1 MILSIDQGTTGT
13 TVLVIN
19 RGGDIVGRAYAEFGQ
34 IYPQPGWVSH
44 NADEIWRS
52 TCAVIADA
60 MEDSGIRPA
69 DLAGIGIAN
78 QRETTVLWDRRTG
91 EPVHDAIV
99 WQCRRTA
106 DLCRRYRE
114 RGLEELVRK
123 KTGLVIDAYFSAT
136 KIVWF
141 MENVPGIRLRA
152 EAGDVCFGTIDTYL
166 LYRLT
171 GGDVHATDLTNAS
184 RTMCFNI
191 HSREWDPDLL
201 DAFDIP
207 RAILPE
213 VHRSA
218 HVFGSTRGAGPLPDG
233 IPIAGIAGDQQAALF
248 GQRGV
253 SMGDVKNTYGTGC
266 FALFH
271 TGSNAFRSENGLLTT
286 LACDSLGGP
295 AFALEGSVFSA
306 GSAIQWLRDG
316 LGLIANASDT
326 EGLARSVP
334 DNGGVYLVPAF
345 TGLGAPYWDPDT
357 RGTVVGINRGTQR
370 AHFARA
376 ALESIAYQSAALVDA
391 MVADTGRPV
400 TGIRVD
406 GGASANDFLM
416 QFQADILEVPVI
428 RPRHTETT
436 ALGAAMLAGLATG
449 FWTGP
454 GALSDLNPPERTFE
468 PSMPKK
474 KRDALLNQWRR
485 AVRTA
490 RYHGNPVSRDKEEGK
505 RKKEERRRGGNF
517 TV

>member
-1 MILSIDQGTTGT
+1 MILSIDQGTTGA

-19 RGGDIVGRAYAEFGQ
+19 REGGIAGRAYAEINQ

-44 NADEIWRS
+44 DADEIWRS
-52 TCAVIADA
+52 TCAVIAA
-60 MEDSGIRPA
+60 AIRNSGIRPG

-78 QRETTVLWDRRTG
+78 QRETTVVWDRRTG

-106 DLCRRYRE
+106 ELCRRYRE
-114 RGLEELVRK
+114 QGLEKTVRK

-136 KIVWF
+136 KIVWLLD
-141 MENVPGIRLRA
+141 NVSGLRRRA

-171 GGDVHATDLTNAS
+171 GGAVHATDLTNAS

-201 DAFDIP
+201 DAFEIP
-207 RAILPE
+207 PGILPE

-218 HVFGSTRGAGPLPDG
+218 HVFGSTRGAGPLPEG

-253 SMGDVKNTYGTGC
+253 SEGDVKNTYGTGC

-271 TGSNAFRSENGLLTT
+271 TGSKAFPSRNGLLTT
-286 LACDSLGGP
+286 LACDSRGGP

-306 GSAIQWLRDG
+306 GSAVQWLRDG
-316 LGLIANASDT
+316 LGLIRHASDT
-326 EGLARSVP
+326 EALARSVP

-345 TGLGAPYWDPDT
+345 TGLGAPYWDPDA
-357 RGTVVGINRGTQR
+357 RGTIVGINRGTRR

-391 MVADTGRPV
+391 MAADVGRPV
-400 TGIRVD
+400 TGMRVD

-416 QFQADILEVPVI
+416 QFQADILDAPVI
-428 RPRHTETT
+428 RPRHVETT

-449 FWTGP
+449 YWTGP
-454 GALSDLNPPERTFE
+454 DALSGLNPPERTFE
-468 PSMPKK
+468 PAMPKE
-474 KRDALLNQWRR
+474 KRDALLERWRH

-490 RYHGNPVSRDKEEGK
+490 RYHGNP
-505 RKKEERRRGGNF
+505 EER
-517 TV
+517 

>member
-19 RGGDIVGRAYAEFGQ
+19 REGDVAGRAYAEFRQ

-44 NADEIWRS
+44 DAEEIWRS
-52 TCAVIADA
+52 TAGVIAEA
-60 MEDSGIRPA
+60 IRNAGVRLTCIAGVGIT
-69 DLAGIGIAN
+69 N
-78 QRETTVLWDRRTG
+78 QRETTVIWDRRTG

-106 DLCRRYRE
+106 DICRRYQE
-114 RGLEELVRK
+114 RGLEEVVRE

-136 KIVWF
+136 KIVWLL
-141 MENVPGIRLRA
+141 ENVPGLRRRA
-152 EAGDVCFGTIDTYL
+152 EAGDLCFGTIDTYL
-166 LYRLT
+166 LHRLT
-171 GGDVHATDLTNAS
+171 NGKVHATDHTNAS

-191 HSREWDPDLL
+191 HTKAWDADLL
-201 DAFDIP
+201 DVFNVP

-213 VHRSA
+213 VHPSA
-218 HVFGSTRGAGPLPDG
+218 HVFGNTAGAGPLPEG

-253 SMGDVKNTYGTGC
+253 SEGDVKNTYGTGC

-271 TGSNAFRSENGLLTT
+271 TGPNAFPSRNGLLTT
-286 LACDSLGGP
+286 IACDSRGGP

-306 GSAIQWLRDG
+306 GSAVQWLRDG
-316 LGLIANASDT
+316 LGLIARAAET
-326 EGLARSVP
+326 EALARSVP

-345 TGLGAPYWDPDT
+345 TGLGAPYWDPDA
-357 RGTVVGINRGTQR
+357 RGTIVGVNRGTGR
-370 AHFARA
+370 AHLARA

-391 MVADTGRPV
+391 MAADTGRPV
-400 TGIRVD
+400 AGLRVD

-416 QFQADILEVPVI
+416 QFQADILDTPVI

-454 GALSDLNPPERTFE
+454 DALSDLNPPERTFE
-468 PSMPKK
+468 PSMPGK
-474 KRDALLNQWRR
+474 KRDVLLKRWRR
-485 AVRTA
+485 AVQTA
-490 RYHGNPVSRDKEEGK
+490 RYHGNQE
-505 RKKEERRRGGNF
+505 
-517 TV
+517 

>member
-19 RGGDIVGRAYAEFGQ
+19 RGGDIVGRAYSEFNQ

-60 MEDSGIRPA
+60 IRNSGIRPCEV
-69 DLAGIGIAN
+69 AGIGIAN
-78 QRETTVLWDRRTG
+78 QRETTVIWDRRTG

-114 RGLEELVRK
+114 QGLEEMVRK
-123 KTGLVIDAYFSAT
+123 KTGLVLDAYFSAT
-136 KIVWF
+136 KIVWLL
-141 MENVPGIRLRA
+141 ENASGLRRRA

-171 GGDVHATDLTNAS
+171 GGAVHATDLTNAS

-218 HVFGSTRGAGPLPDG
+218 HVFGTTRGAGPLPEG

-253 SMGDVKNTYGTGC
+253 SEGDVKNTYGTGC

-271 TGSNAFRSENGLLTT
+271 TGSEAFHSRNGLLTT
-286 LACDSLGGP
+286 LACDSRGGT

-306 GSAIQWLRDG
+306 GSAVQWLRDG
-316 LGLIANASDT
+316 LGLIANASET
-326 EGLARSVP
+326 EALARSVP

-345 TGLGAPYWDPDT
+345 TGLGAPYWDPDA
-357 RGTVVGINRGTQR
+357 RGTIVGINRGTER
-370 AHFARA
+370 AHVARA

-391 MVADTGRPV
+391 MTADTGRPV
-400 TGIRVD
+400 AVMRVD

-416 QFQADILEVPVI
+416 QFQADILDTPVI

-436 ALGAAMLAGLATG
+436 ALGAAMLAGIATG
-449 FWTGP
+449 FWSGP
-454 GALSDLNPPERTFE
+454 DALSGLNLPERTFE

-474 KRDALLNQWRR
+474 ERDALLNRWRH

-490 RYHGNPVSRDKEEGK
+490 RHHGNPVGREKEEGK
-505 RKKEERRRGGNF
+505 RKKEERRKEKRR
-517 TV
+517 

>member
-19 RGGDIVGRAYAEFGQ
+19 RAGDIVGRAYAEFSQ

-52 TCAVIADA
+52 SSAVIAEA
-60 MEDSGIRPA
+60 IRDSGIRPA

-78 QRETTVLWDRRTG
+78 QRETTVIWDRRTG

-114 RGLEELVRK
+114 RGLDEMVRK

-136 KIVWF
+136 KIVWL
-141 MENVPGIRLRA
+141 MENVPGLRLRA

-166 LYRLT
+166 LFRLT

-201 DAFDIP
+201 DAFNIP

-218 HVFGSTRGAGPLPDG
+218 HVFGSTRGAVPLPEG
-233 IPIAGIAGDQQAALF
+233 IPIAGIAGDQQAALY

-253 SMGDVKNTYGTGC
+253 NEGDVKNTYGTGC

-271 TGSNAFRSENGLLTT
+271 TGSNAFPSQNGLLTT
-286 LACDSLGGP
+286 LACDARGGP

-306 GSAIQWLRDG
+306 GSAVQWLRDG
-316 LGLIANASDT
+316 LGLIADAT
-326 EGLARSVP
+326 ETETLARSVP

-345 TGLGAPYWDPDT
+345 TGLGAPYWDPDA
-357 RGTVVGINRGTQR
+357 RGTIVGINRGTER

-391 MVADTGRPV
+391 MAADTGGPV
-400 TGIRVD
+400 ARMRVD

-416 QFQADILEVPVI
+416 QFQADILDVPVI

-449 FWTGP
+449 FWAGP
-454 GALSDLNPPERTFE
+454 DALSDINPPERAFE

-474 KRDALLNQWRR
+474 DRDALLNRWRR

-490 RYHGNPVSRDKEEGK
+490 RRHGNPVSSDKEEGK
-505 RKKEERRRGGNF
+505 RKKEKGRKEKRR
-517 TV
+517 

>member
-13 TVLVIN
+13 TVLVID
-19 RGGDIVGRAYAEFGQ
+19 RAGDIVGRAYSEFGQ

-44 NADEIWRS
+44 DADEIWRS

-60 MEDSGIRPA
+60 IGDSGIRPA

-78 QRETTVLWDRRTG
+78 QRETTVVWDRLTG

-114 RGLEELVRK
+114 RGLDEMVRK

-136 KIVWF
+136 KIAWF
-141 MENVPGIRLRA
+141 MENVPGLRPRA
-152 EAGDVCFGTIDTYL
+152 EAGDVCFGTVDTYL

-171 GGDVHATDLTNAS
+171 GGDIHATDLTNAS

-191 HSREWDPDLL
+191 HSREWDRDLL

-207 RAILPE
+207 RAILPD
-213 VHRSA
+213 VYRSA
-218 HVFGSTRGAGPLPDG
+218 HVFGRTRGAGPLPEG

-253 SMGDVKNTYGTGC
+253 SEGDVKNTYGTGC

-271 TGSNAFRSENGLLTT
+271 TGSNAFPSENGLLTT
-286 LACDSLGGP
+286 LACDSRGGP

-306 GSAIQWLRDG
+306 GSAVQWLRDG

-326 EGLARSVP
+326 EALARSVP

-345 TGLGAPYWDPDT
+345 TGLGAPYWDPDA

-391 MVADTGRPV
+391 MAADTGRPV
-400 TGIRVD
+400 TGMRVD

-416 QFQADILEVPVI
+416 QFQADILDVPVI

-449 FWTGP
+449 FWTDP
-454 GALSDLNPPERTFE
+454 NALSDLNPPERTFE
-468 PSMPKK
+468 PSMPKE
-474 KRDALLNQWRR
+474 KRDALLHRWRH

-490 RYHGNPVSRDKEEGK
+490 RQHGNPVNRDKEEGK
-505 RKKEERRRGGNF
+505 RKKEERRRGGK
-517 TV
+517 